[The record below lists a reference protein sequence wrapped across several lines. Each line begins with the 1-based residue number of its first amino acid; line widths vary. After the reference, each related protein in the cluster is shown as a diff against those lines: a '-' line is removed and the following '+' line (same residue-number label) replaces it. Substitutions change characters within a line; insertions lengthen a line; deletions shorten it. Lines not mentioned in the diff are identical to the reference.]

1 MKIKRIIYIVYYFKK
16 LNWSLF
22 DKFIEY
28 ATITAKESKTKTW
41 FKVIL
46 NAYKYNISLLEYF
59 QFKFYQKTHVEKLKW
74 AGTGFMY
81 EYQLKMNPPEARNI
95 LDDKWLFYQ
104 SYKKYFTH
112 KIYSLE
118 EIKADDSIIEYLL
131 SGSHEKLVFKG
142 SHGKCGSEVKVVNVS
157 QLNHKTFIDFMKNNN
172 FDIIEE
178 YIYQHDKLNE
188 LSPSAVNTVR
198 VFTQLDN
205 KGLPHLL
212 GCRLRISV
220 NSPIDNLAA
229 GNLAAPIDDITGIIT
244 GPAIYSDITK
254 DVEYFHPITK
264 VEILGFKVPF
274 WSETISMVKSAAIQ
288 HPQNKSIGWDVAITK
303 NGPSLIEGNHDWC
316 KLLWQLPVQKGLKHV
331 LESYL

>member
-1 MKIKRIIYIVYYFKK
+1 MKIKRIIYVVYYFKK
-16 LNWSLF
+16 LNWSLI

-28 ATITAKESKTKTW
+28 ATKTTKESKVKTW
-41 FKVIL
+41 FNVIL
-46 NAYKYNISLLEYF
+46 DAYKYNISLLEYF
-59 QFKFYQKTHVEKLKW
+59 QFKFYKKTHLEKLKW

-81 EYQLKMNPPEARNI
+81 EYQLKMNPPKVRNI

-104 SYKKYFTH
+104 SYKNYFTH

-118 EIKADDSIIEYLL
+118 EIKANNSIIDNLL

-142 SHGKCGSEVKVVNVS
+142 SHGKCGSEVKVVNTS
-157 QLNHKTFIDFMKNNN
+157 ELNPKTFIDFMIDNN

-178 YIYQHDKLNE
+178 FIYQHHKLNE

-198 VFTQLDN
+198 IFTQLDH
-205 KGLPHLL
+205 KGMVHLL

-229 GNLAAPIDDITGIIT
+229 GNLAAPIDDISGEIT

-254 DVEYFHPITK
+254 EEVYFHPITK
-264 VEILGFKVPF
+264 VEILGFQVPF
-274 WSETISMVKSAAIQ
+274 WSEIISLVKSAALQ

-303 NGPSLIEGNHDWC
+303 DGPSLIEGNHDWC
-316 KLLWQLPVQKGLKHV
+316 KLLWQLPVQQGLKPV
-331 LESYL
+331 LELYL